1 MLLKAG
7 QYKDKDGNVFPF
19 SNLDRDIQRHL
30 LGEVVKGTG
39 EDFLDKIVD
48 IVDVSEEDLEGF
60 SKKDFTSYVEKKV
73 KELTEGDANLKT
85 LSLGLSLESDYAS
98 LKSKLTKDEA
108 NLMEQPI
115 ERANELLE
123 TETFEKFP
131 PFEYQ
136 PQVKK
141 GNKKKGEPD
150 SIIGPI
156 VFSETEESKEKA
168 RLIVKTDVKPNLIT
182 KTVTFN
188 EIENL
193 DVKGGKVAFLL
204 SKGIRPTLERFK
216 SKTVSGAS
224 IQIESEEEKD
234 KAARRKKLDRA
245 KIEDAKNQVFMRM
258 PEATEIRKEMNR
270 LIRELDGILDSVW
283 RAAKK
288 YSKEESKVTL
298 TGKDLEEYENAPK
311 GEDGEN
317 IREAIIYR
325 NRPKFRENLNFYTLL
340 NDYFVKYLIREE
352 KKYKRE
358 KSGTTAKIEE
368 LTDYIDELEEG
379 SPFRGRALNDIE
391 KDLKKF
397 EGQKKEIYEDFKDK
411 LKKISNADGE
421 GKDKGL
427 QEKLNDLYS
436 KITEPMYRPMLEGF
450 KGEKPATQGGKPLPK
465 KTMEERLEEVFD
477 LESHKKRLK
486 QVRNL
491 RGINTEVEKSEPV
504 EDEAELESKIDED
517 PKAYFDNPELLVA
530 ARIIR
535 DYELY
540 KYTFTLKKI
549 EDKYEYKGTAER
561 IGSLEPSVVPKSKDK
576 AEYTRIAEEGELS
589 AERKETFFD
598 AINEVKYN
606 KRSLLRELREV

>member
-30 LGEVVKGTG
+30 LGEVVKSAD

-73 KELTEGDANLKT
+73 RELTEGEANLKT

-136 PQVKK
+136 PQVVK
-141 GNKKKGEPD
+141 GKVT
-150 SIIGPI
+150 GPI

-258 PEATEIRKEMNR
+258 PGATEIREEMNR

-311 GEDGEN
+311 GEDGEK

-352 KKYKRE
+352 KKYKRK
-358 KSGTTAKIEE
+358 KSGAAAKIEE

-397 EGQKKEIYEDFKDK
+397 KGQKKEIYEDFKAK
-411 LKKISNADGE
+411 LQQISNADGK
-421 GKDKGL
+421 GKKKGL

-436 KITEPMYRPMLEGF
+436 KIKDYEYRPFLEGF

-477 LESHKKRLK
+477 LESHKRRLK

-491 RGINTEVEKSEPV
+491 RGINSEIEKSEPV
-504 EDEAELESKIDED
+504 EDEAELENKIDED

>member
-7 QYKDKDGNVFPF
+7 QYKDKDGNVFSF

-60 SKKDFTSYVEKKV
+60 SKKEFTSYVEKKV
-73 KELTEGDANLKT
+73 RELTEGEANLKT

-123 TETFEKFP
+123 TETFEKLP

-141 GNKKKGEPD
+141 GNKEKPD

-168 RLIVKTDVKPNLIT
+168 RLVVKTDVKPDLTI
-182 KTVTFN
+182 KTVTFD

-258 PEATEIRKEMNR
+258 PEATEIKKEMNR
-270 LIRELDGILDSVW
+270 LIS
-283 RAAKK
+283 
-288 YSKEESKVTL
+288 
-298 TGKDLEEYENAPK
+298 
-311 GEDGEN
+311 
-317 IREAIIYR
+317 
-325 NRPKFRENLNFYTLL
+325 
-340 NDYFVKYLIREE
+340 
-352 KKYKRE
+352 
-358 KSGTTAKIEE
+358 
-368 LTDYIDELEEG
+368 
-379 SPFRGRALNDIE
+379 
-391 KDLKKF
+391 
-397 EGQKKEIYEDFKDK
+397 
-411 LKKISNADGE
+411 
-421 GKDKGL
+421 
-427 QEKLNDLYS
+427 
-436 KITEPMYRPMLEGF
+436 
-450 KGEKPATQGGKPLPK
+450 
-465 KTMEERLEEVFD
+465 
-477 LESHKKRLK
+477 
-486 QVRNL
+486 
-491 RGINTEVEKSEPV
+491 
-504 EDEAELESKIDED
+504 
-517 PKAYFDNPELLVA
+517 
-530 ARIIR
+530 
-535 DYELY
+535 
-540 KYTFTLKKI
+540 
-549 EDKYEYKGTAER
+549 
-561 IGSLEPSVVPKSKDK
+561 
-576 AEYTRIAEEGELS
+576 
-589 AERKETFFD
+589 
-598 AINEVKYN
+598 
-606 KRSLLRELREV
+606 